1 MEREHQENL
10 SGLRMQLGRV
20 ILGKPEVIEN
30 VIIAFLSGGHILV
43 EDVPGVGKTTLAK
56 AVARQNSNCT
66 SKVIL
71 KGVSPTEI
79 GWVGGHGC

>member
-1 MEREHQENL
+1 MGSGWAETTALTIANNWIKVNVPFASKHQ
-10 SGLRMQLGRV
+10 R
-20 ILGKPEVIEN
+20 
-30 VIIAFLSGGHILV
+30 
-43 EDVPGVGKTTLAK
+43 GV
-56 AVARQNSNCT
+56 VARQNSNCT

>member
-1 MEREHQENL
+1 MHPRLIPQRELNAIPDSDLVVDLAEVVSDNI
-10 SGLRMQLGRV
+10 RADPKFLGDFV
-20 ILGKPEVIEN
+20 VVQP
-30 VIIAFLSGGHILV
+30 
-43 EDVPGVGKTTLAK
+43 
-56 AVARQNSNCT
+56 VARQNSNCT